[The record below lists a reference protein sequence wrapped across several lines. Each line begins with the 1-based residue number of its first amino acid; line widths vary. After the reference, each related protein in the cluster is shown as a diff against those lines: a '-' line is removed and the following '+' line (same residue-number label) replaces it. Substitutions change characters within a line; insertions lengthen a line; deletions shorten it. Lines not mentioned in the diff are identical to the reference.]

1 MRSTGLEHRLGS
13 CGPRAELPWN
23 LPGLGIKPVRLLNFC
38 MNTTFMIHSPCSMD
52 TPASPISFQSF
63 LTLTRV
69 FLLMFKLNLITF
81 LLKSF
86 QKCAIKIRKMKNSLG
101 ASLVLLLDV
110 IGNLNQC
117 HLLSLIPKTSAIL
130 ASLLFSNSQNS
141 VISELL
147 PLLSSCLEALPST
160 FSHPSTNQARPC
172 LASEI
177 RQDGVCSGWYGR
189 RLPSTF

>member
-1 MRSTGLEHRLGS
+1 MAHGRSCPGIFQDQGLSPLGS
-13 CGPRAELPWN
+13 LTFAWTLLLWFILPALWT
-23 LPGLGIKPVRLLNFC
+23 PLLLLSLSN
-38 MNTTFMIHSPCSMD
+38 P
-52 TPASPISFQSF
+52 F
-63 LTLTRV
+63 LTLTRA

-86 QKCAIKIRKMKNSLG
+86 QKCAIKIRKMKNSLD

-130 ASLLFSNSQNS
+130 ASFLFSNSQNS

-172 LASEI
+172 LASKI
-177 RQDGVCSGWYGR
+177 RQDGMHSGRYGR
-189 RLPSTF
+189 RLPSTFWKALY